1 VGSVD
6 IGSVFAG
13 YEIEDLVGRGGMGVV
28 YRARQLRPARTVALK
43 VVAPELSSDADFR
56 RRFETESQVAAAL
69 EHPNVVPVYE
79 VDEEDGVL
87 FLAMRFVDG
96 VDLRALIRRGVDPE
110 RAARIVDQ
118 VAGALDAAHAR
129 GLVHRDVKPANILVS
144 SGTDHVYL
152 TDFGLTKEIASE
164 DGPTRTGTWVGSI
177 DYVPPEQIQGERVDA
192 RADVYALTAVL
203 FHALTGQVPY
213 PRDTEVAK
221 LWAHMQ
227 DAPPSACDCRPDLP
241 PGFDAVI
248 ARGMAKDPDDRYA
261 SAGDLGRAALAVAA
275 GRRPETTEHSVATGA
290 AAPDTEVSGGGSRA
304 VTDRARTQ
312 ADAPPSRTLLDPPP
326 GGTAAGAV
334 QPRRRRGGLLA
345 LGVIAG
351 VLAIAAVLAVALGGG
366 DEPDRPV
373 SRTVAP
379 RLVGS
384 PIPVP
389 GQPGAIAAGAG
400 SVWVTSLAEDAVTRI
415 DARTGQVQGE
425 PTEVGRDPAGVAVG
439 QGGVWVANFE
449 DDTVSRLDPATGRV
463 VGRPLRVGDGPADV
477 AVGLGSVWTADYRA
491 NTITRLDARTGRRQA
506 TIRVGVGPFDV
517 AVGADAAW
525 SANSEDDTVSRINPT
540 SNRVVSSAVPVG
552 ESPESLAIGEGRV
565 WVGNIRADTVT
576 RLDAATSQLAGPPIR
591 VGERPDDVAVG
602 AGGVWVANQ
611 DADTVLRIE
620 PRTGRPGPA
629 VRVGN
634 APAALAVDGDVVW
647 VANFESETVVRVRP

>member
-1 VGSVD
+1 
-6 IGSVFAG
+6 
-13 YEIEDLVGRGGMGVV
+13 MGVV
-28 YRARQLRPARTVALK
+28 YRARQLRPDRTVALK
-43 VVAPELSSDADFR
+43 VVAPELSADADFR
-56 RRFETESQVAAAL
+56 QRFERESQVAAAL

-96 VDLRALIRRGVDPE
+96 VDLRALIRRGLDPD
-110 RAARIVDQ
+110 RAVRIVGQ
-118 VAGALDAAHAR
+118 VADALDAAHAR

-144 SGTDHVYL
+144 SGSDHVYL

-203 FHALTGQVPY
+203 YHALTGQVPY

-221 LWAHMQ
+221 LWAHMS
-227 DAPPSACDCRPDLP
+227 DPPPSACDCKPDLP
-241 PGFDAVI
+241 PGFDEVV
-248 ARGMAKDPDDRYA
+248 ARGMAKDPNDRYA
-261 SAGDLGRAALAVAA
+261 SAGDLGRAAQAVAA
-275 GRRPETTEHSVATGA
+275 GRRPETTEHSVARGA
-290 AAPDTEVSGGGSRA
+290 AAPGGATVVTGGGGTSGALTERA
-304 VTDRARTQ
+304 GTQ

-326 GGTAAGAV
+326 GGTASGATAGATR
-334 QPRRRRGGLLA
+334 PRRRPGA
-345 LGVIAG
+345 LIAVGAVAG
-351 VLAIAAVLAVALGGG
+351 VLAVAAVLAFVLGPGG
-366 DEPDRPV
+366 DPERPV

-379 RLVGS
+379 RLVGA

-400 SVWVTSLAEDAVTRI
+400 SIWVTSLAEDAVTRI
-415 DARTGQVQGE
+415 DARSGQVQGE
-425 PTEVGRDPAGVAVG
+425 PTRVGRDPAGVAVG
-439 QGGVWVANFE
+439 EGKVWVANFE
-449 DDTVSRLDPATGRV
+449 DDTVTRLDPATGRV

-477 AVGLGSVWTADYRA
+477 AIGLGSVWTADYRA

-517 AVGADAAW
+517 AVGNDAAW

-552 ESPESLAIGEGRV
+552 ESPESLAIGGGRV

-620 PRTGRPGPA
+620 PRTGAPGPA

-634 APAALAVDGDVVW
+634 APAALAVAGDVVW